1 MDQQTLG
8 MIAILI
14 VGPALMVWT
23 SKATVQPRHAAIYAV
38 LSLFLGAIG
47 AGALAFL
54 QPGQGMFGLL
64 LGAAGVC
71 VAALAI
77 CFLSAA
83 VSIVVA
89 IATRGSRPGRTP
101 RRPVSHEPLLKEYRE
116 WQRSTHQPNASY
128 HDFLYKANFRR
139 FPASGVSLL
148 IGFVVMI
155 IVFILVLRR

>member
-8 MIAILI
+8 MIALLI
-14 VGPALMVWT
+14 IGPALMVWT
-23 SKATVQPRHAAIYAV
+23 SRATVQSRHAAIYAV
-38 LSLFLGAIG
+38 LALFLGAIG

-77 CFLSAA
+77 SFLSAA
-83 VSIVVA
+83 VSIAIA
-89 IATRGSRPGRTP
+89 IATRDSRPGRTT
-101 RRPVSHEPLLKEYRE
+101 RRAVSHEPLLKEYRD
-116 WQRSTHQPNASY
+116 WQRSTHHPNATY

-139 FPASGVSLL
+139 FPASGVSVL
-148 IGFVVMI
+148 IGLVVLV